1 MGKTVKLPPLKMVL
15 APGPSSAGDHLLE
28 RGPGANDKREC
39 VVCLEA
45 LSAPVSH
52 KHFGNCHGQQV
63 CDGCVKKIDACPMCR
78 IPKDFGAGTI
88 INVDQSSGGCCID
101 SFGIENLEDFYD
113 SGHSEADGESEA
125 ESLSSPGFFLFD
137 NDDQI
142 VPTPSTSTPPQA
154 AQSSIATDLESILS
168 DLYKDTN
175 FDAAAGVDEDVK
187 PVIKA
192 DRSKRAQKK
201 SEPKTLKVQKSK
213 ICPVGKSKKNKD
225 KAEIGADSP
234 FASIG
239 LTDTKVCAM
248 PFQELIEAMNAAGFS
263 KQQVAAG
270 KLYRKRLKN
279 RQHVMEYSSR
289 KKQSTASIAEENKA
303 LKASIIALTAQNTEL
318 TNINKRLNLQVEE
331 ANKAQAQTRFEM
343 SALQEQIVQLQR
355 VVASLKA

>member
-1 MGKTVKLPPLKMVL
+1 
-15 APGPSSAGDHLLE
+15 
-28 RGPGANDKREC
+28 
-39 VVCLEA
+39 
-45 LSAPVSH
+45 
-52 KHFGNCHGQQV
+52 
-63 CDGCVKKIDACPMCR
+63 MCR